1 MFGETYR
8 RSVFL
13 LALKERYRERGFQL
27 LTNELPDRLSVL
39 LRFAPAND
47 DQAEVI
53 VKETLIPAL

>member
-1 MFGETYR
+1 MFL
-8 RSVFL
+8 V
-13 LALKERYRERGFQL
+13 ALKERYRERGFQV